1 MKRNNEQQLHIFEQ
15 QDTLLSSL
23 ADFIVAESKQ
33 AITREG
39 RFSLVLSGGS
49 SPKRLYELLASDAYR
64 DQVEWNKVF
73 FFFGDERYVPL
84 TDVQSN
90 YLMAKT
96 ALFDPLQIATDHIY
110 AMDTAQTPEEAA
122 LCYQQ
127 DLEAYFGTKTPH
139 FDIILL
145 GLGDNVHT
153 ASLFPYTQLL
163 HEQKAWVK
171 AEYIN
176 EVKMNR
182 ITLTAPIIN
191 QANHIAFLIFGAGK
205 AEAIQSAMSDTLD
218 IDKYPAQLI
227 QPDHGVL
234 HWFLDQDAARLVE

>member
-1 MKRNNEQQLHIFEQ
+1 MKRNKEQQLHIFDN
-15 QDTLLSSL
+15 QDVLLESL
-23 ADFIVAESKQ
+23 ADFIVAQ
-33 AITREG
+33 AQIAIARED

-49 SPKRLYELLASDAYR
+49 SPKRLYELLASDAYN
-64 DQVEWNKVF
+64 QQIEWSKVF

-84 TDVQSN
+84 TDAQSN

-96 ALFDPLQIATDHIY
+96 ALFDPLSIAATQVY
-110 AMDTAQTPEEAA
+110 PMDTAQTPEAAA
-122 LCYQQ
+122 LSYQQ
-127 DLEAYFGTKTPH
+127 DLEAYFGSNAPH
-139 FDIILL
+139 FDVVLL

-171 AEYIN
+171 AEYIE

-191 QANHIAFLIFGAGK
+191 QAAHVAFLIFGAGK
-205 AEAIQSAMSDTLD
+205 AEAIQSAMSAELD
-218 IDKYPAQLI
+218 IDQYPAQLI
-227 QPDHGVL
+227 QPDHGTL
-234 HWFLDQDAARLVE
+234 HWFLDQDAAALV